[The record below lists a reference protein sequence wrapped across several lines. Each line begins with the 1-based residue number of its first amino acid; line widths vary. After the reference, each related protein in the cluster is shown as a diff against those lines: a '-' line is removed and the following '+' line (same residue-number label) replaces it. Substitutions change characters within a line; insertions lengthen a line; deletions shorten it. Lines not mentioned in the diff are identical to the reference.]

1 MIAAKLL
8 TRVVEKR
15 NIKVVVGDISL
26 P

>member
-1 MIAAKLL
+1 MIAAKFL